1 MGFFIIQYTKYRVLF
16 MKCPFCSSKETK
28 VVETRETGEEVTR
41 RRRQCLKCNKRFTTY
56 EKLEN
61 LNLRVIKK
69 DGTRE
74 FFDKEKLRRGLLKAC
89 EKRPVSSDEIDR
101 IADDIEQIL
110 RNKHSPEVKS
120 SVIGNLVMK
129 QLKRLDSVA
138 YIRFASVYR
147 AFQDIGEFEKEVRLL
162 KTSNRKRM

>member
-1 MGFFIIQYTKYRVLF
+1 
-16 MKCPFCSSKETK
+16 MKCPFCSSKETR

-41 RRRQCLKCNKRFTTY
+41 RRRHCLKCNKRFTTY

-89 EKRPVSSDEIDR
+89 EKRPVSSEEIDK
-101 IADDIEQIL
+101 IADDIEKIL